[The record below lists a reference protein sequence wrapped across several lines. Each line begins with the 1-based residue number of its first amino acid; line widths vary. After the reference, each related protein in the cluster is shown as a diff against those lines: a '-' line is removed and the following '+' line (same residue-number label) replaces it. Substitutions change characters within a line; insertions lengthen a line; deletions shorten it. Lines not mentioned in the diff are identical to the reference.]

1 MFYFTHTHTHELIKI
16 LPLLSALP
24 HIYTNCFFHRNCVSI
39 NYKIYNF
46 PIHMTIN
53 VYNINLQLINSFNLC
68 PIHKGIKLFII
79 TSVVSLCVVPGLL
92 NNRKFN

>member
-1 MFYFTHTHTHELIKI
+1 
-16 LPLLSALP
+16 
-24 HIYTNCFFHRNCVSI
+24 
-39 NYKIYNF
+39 
-46 PIHMTIN
+46 MTIN